1 MKKLLI
7 AFAAFAVCVV
17 PLVGSAQRRER
28 PPQLETITGQ
38 LTVRADGSVVWKRSK
53 AHLFQLFGERSEFP
67 GGDLLLLPDQKF
79 LWEARDVSDLFPSL
93 VSEAEIQSV
102 INAPAGLDAKT
113 TLTIYTKDGHY
124 YLVILGDAATKALAR
139 GLLHGGFGQ

>member
-1 MKKLLI
+1 MKLKLLL
-7 AFAAFAVCVV
+7 AFVVLAICVCPVLSV
-17 PLVGSAQRRER
+17 TQRAR
-28 PPQLETITGQ
+28 Q
-38 LTVRADGSVVWKRSK
+38 
-53 AHLFQLFGERSEFP
+53 AHLRGEDTIYFP
-67 GGDLLLLPDQKF
+67 GGDLLLLPNDQF
-79 LWEARDVSDLFPSL
+79 LWEASDVSGLFPSL

-139 GLLHGGFGQ
+139 GLQHGGFGQ